1 MSITDDDISVRA
13 AVELGVVYMG
23 RLLPVLGYCD
33 GNCIVCKRGVKIEW
47 SGVGLTACPICGSPA
62 KVRGAHAKR
71 GWYGTQSVQYTCGT
85 ASNMCT
91 VYGYADNV
99 HHVTSVAIGDDC
111 IQEEDVI

>member
-13 AVELGVVYMG
+13 AVELGVICMRR
-23 RLLPVLGYCD
+23 RLTVEYCD
-33 GNCIVCKRGVKIEW
+33 GDCIVCKRGVKIEW
-47 SGVGLTACPICGSPA
+47 NGVGLTACPICGSPV
-62 KVRGAHAKR
+62 KVRGAQVVG
-71 GWYGTQSVQYTCGT
+71 GWYGSQSVQYTCGT

-91 VYGYADNV
+91 MYGYADNV